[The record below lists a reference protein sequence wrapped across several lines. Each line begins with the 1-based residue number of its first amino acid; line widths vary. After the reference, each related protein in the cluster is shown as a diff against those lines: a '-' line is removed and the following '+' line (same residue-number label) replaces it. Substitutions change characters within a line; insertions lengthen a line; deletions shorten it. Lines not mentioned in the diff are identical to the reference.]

1 MEVEAEPEAGESQ
14 ETVLVLLDSSD
25 DKEEEEEDQEEEEE
39 ETGTQEVRKEHSNNR
54 NKTTGDVLTF
64 DLSRRV
70 VFSLLPLKRQPST
83 QQRFLKKQPMI

>member
-1 MEVEAEPEAGESQ
+1 MEVEAEPAAGESQ

-25 DKEEEEEDQEEEEE
+25 DKEEEEEDQEEE
-39 ETGTQEVRKEHSNNR
+39 TGTQEVRRGRSNNR

>member
-1 MEVEAEPEAGESQ
+1 MEAEAEPAAGESQ

-25 DKEEEEEDQEEEEE
+25 DKEEEEEDQEEE
-39 ETGTQEVRKEHSNNR
+39 TGTQEVRRGRSNNR
-54 NKTTGDVLTF
+54 NETTGDVLTF

>member
-1 MEVEAEPEAGESQ
+1 MEAEAEPEAGESQ

-25 DKEEEEEDQEEEEE
+25 DKEEEEEEDQEE
-39 ETGTQEVRKEHSNNR
+39 ETGTQEVRRGRSNNR

>member
-1 MEVEAEPEAGESQ
+1 MEAEAEPEAGESQ

-25 DKEEEEEDQEEEEE
+25 DKEEEEEDQEEE
-39 ETGTQEVRKEHSNNR
+39 TGTQEVRMGRSNNR
-54 NKTTGDVLTF
+54 NETTGDVLTF

>member
-1 MEVEAEPEAGESQ
+1 MEVEAEPAAGESQ

-25 DKEEEEEDQEEEEE
+25 DKEEEEEDQEEE
-39 ETGTQEVRKEHSNNR
+39 TGTQEVRRGRSNNR
-54 NKTTGDVLTF
+54 NETTGDVLTF

-70 VFSLLPLKRQPST
+70 VFSLLPLKCQPST

>member
-1 MEVEAEPEAGESQ
+1 MEVEAEPAAGESQ

-25 DKEEEEEDQEEEEE
+25 DKEEEEEDQEEE
-39 ETGTQEVRKEHSNNR
+39 TGTQEVRRGRSNNR
-54 NKTTGDVLTF
+54 NETTGDVLTF

>member
-25 DKEEEEEDQEEEEE
+25 DKEEEEEEDQEE
-39 ETGTQEVRKEHSNNR
+39 ETGTQEVRKERSNNR
-54 NKTTGDVLTF
+54 NETTSDVLTF